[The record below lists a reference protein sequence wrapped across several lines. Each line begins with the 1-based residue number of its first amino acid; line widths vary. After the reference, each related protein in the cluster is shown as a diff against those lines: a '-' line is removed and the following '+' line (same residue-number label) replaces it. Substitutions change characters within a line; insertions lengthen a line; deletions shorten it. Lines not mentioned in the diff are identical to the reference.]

1 MTSRPGKTPG
11 EPGFA
16 SVNYLQRV
24 FSLSGM
30 PRDPMSEF
38 GALMSACVSDEYKK
52 DRGLVRDGVVF
63 ALLGMLSSV
72 VTTYALS
79 MAGIFV

>member
-1 MTSRPGKTPG
+1 
-11 EPGFA
+11 
-16 SVNYLQRV
+16 
-24 FSLSGM
+24 M